1 MVGWSHP
8 GRNNCLDAVLNLS
21 QWRVSQKTPI
31 KSYVSPKESVRKKGK
46 CCKLQ
51 QTCHEI
57 QGAPSRVTGSR
68 NQWNNWPMESE
79 GIRRVEQIW
88 AFDLFE
94 RIINYRPGAGRKM
107 ATNLFDCED
116 EARLLNEVI
125 HCCRMPDVWPL
136 GQL

>member
-1 MVGWSHP
+1 MEPSWPEQLPRCGAQFEPVA
-8 GRNNCLDAVLNLS
+8 RVAEDANKV
-21 QWRVSQKTPI
+21 
-31 KSYVSPKESVRKKGK
+31 VRQSEGECPEKGK
-46 CCKLQ
+46 CSKLQ

-107 ATNLFDCED
+107 ATNLFGCED
-116 EARLLNEVI
+116 EARLLHELI